1 MPSAHTRWGAQPA
14 ISRSRRRIEPPSGT
28 RAPVIRLKSVV
39 LPDPLGPMTPIS
51 SPSATAKLTSLTAR
65 TPPNAFETRSTSRRV
80 SARPLGPS
88 PLPERRRRID
98 ERRGGGVPGP
108 DQLLL
113 AVDPLDEHGVDDA
126 GAVRA
131 ELHGTDDR
139 RRVGRRDGVAD
150 SVAVERARLA
160 DRRGEDLHTR
170 VGGPG
175 DRIGGASDLLLVR
188 LVQLLDARRLEGVM
202 PPRAQH
208 DVVAVPAEVLRPDRR
223 VGGADEEQHLWAQAE
238 LLHLLDHRHPVRR
251 RREPEHEVR
260 VRALGLEDQ
269 IGEVLGPRRV
279 LTVDRDLVAG
289 GLASVGR
296 RLTVLVASDS
306 SSSSTS
312 SRGSF
317 FPPTSTPPAAF
328 TCSTPIS

>member
-39 LPDPLGPMTPIS
+39 LPDPLGPVTPIS
-51 SPSATAKLTSLTAR
+51 SPSGTAKVTSLTAR
-65 TPPNAFETRSTSRRV
+65 TPPNAFETRSTARRV

-88 PLPERRRRID
+88 PLAERWRRID

-175 DRIGGASDLLLVR
+175 DRIGGASDLLLLR
-188 LVQLLDARRLEGVM
+188 PVQLPYAPRPEGVM
-202 PPRAQH
+202 PPPAPH
-208 DVVAVPAEVLRPDRR
+208 DRVAVPAPGLPPDRR
-223 VGGADEEQHLWAQAE
+223 GGGAGGEGA
-238 LLHLLDHRHPVRR
+238 LLAPGRAPLL
-251 RREPEHEVR
+251 
-260 VRALGLEDQ
+260 
-269 IGEVLGPRRV
+269 
-279 LTVDRDLVAG
+279 LV
-289 GLASVGR
+289 
-296 RLTVLVASDS
+296 
-306 SSSSTS
+306 
-312 SRGSF
+312 
-317 FPPTSTPPAAF
+317 PPP
-328 TCSTPIS
+328 